1 MHPTLA
7 SVLVALRMHL
17 HVARTMNVVRVFATP
32 MPVAKCVQFR
42 WMNLSVLPPAVVLI
56 QVVATHASSIMLSV
70 QIIQNVNKLN
80 NLMGGVKDNVDWK
93 LFCVLHRVCLK

>member
-7 SVLVALRMHL
+7 SVLVALRVHL

-32 MPVAKCVQFR
+32 MPVAKCVQFH
-42 WMNLSVLPPAVVLI
+42 WVTLSVVHPAVVLI
-56 QVVATHASSIMLSV
+56 QVVATNASSIILSV
-70 QIIQNVNKLN
+70 QMILKIVNLS
-80 NLMGGVKDNVDWK
+80 NLMGGIKDNVDWK